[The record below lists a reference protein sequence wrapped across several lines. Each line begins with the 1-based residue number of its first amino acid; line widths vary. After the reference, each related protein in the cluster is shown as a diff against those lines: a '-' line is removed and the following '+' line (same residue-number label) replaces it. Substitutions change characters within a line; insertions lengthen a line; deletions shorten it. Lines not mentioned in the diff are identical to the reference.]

1 MSSEFACPFCDQFP
15 QALVKGE
22 IHEIIKSSLG
32 RASEC
37 EGERLSCRPTF
48 FGRTSKACAANKRY
62 LRYLRSHS
70 QCLLSLLFLSLSTI
84 YVSGKNPSR
93 ANSSLRY
100 RERSRSHSHVWKP
113 LFNNLCIKTSMIF
126 GLISKSIFR
135 QRIAR
140 SMQSIKFGVDPNTSA
155 ANNVILANR
164 LCISCLECCIHLLH
178 KILQYYLGY
187 YLIPSICF
195 KNLFREISTICLRLH
210 QLNLVQA
217 VCFYSCFLQS
227 SAIFCNLLQ
236 SDNMACG

>member
-1 MSSEFACPFCDQFP
+1 MFTQFT
-15 QALVKGE
+15 
-22 IHEIIKSSLG
+22 
-32 RASEC
+32 
-37 EGERLSCRPTF
+37 LS
-48 FGRTSKACAANKRY
+48 
-62 LRYLRSHS
+62 
-70 QCLLSLLFLSLSTI
+70 LSLSTI

-227 SAIFCNLLQ
+227 SAIFCNLTTWLVAKPRMPPQ
-236 SDNMACG
+236 VA